1 MEYTKVDNKKKYPN
15 NLSSLED
22 AFPSFSFLRKGE
34 SEHIWRSILRY
45 FGQRRE
51 NQIFSL
57 DQIFS
62 NDEFPVLIRVG
73 WSLKRVL
80 SAGAHR
86 QAKLHTTGCCRSEV
100 AALVR
105 LRSTKGDLW
114 MIRELM
120 PFAQPPVSGWLQDTT
135 PKRSLHE
142 TWVVVANRKDL
153 MSLLVETSE

>member
-22 AFPSFSFLRKGE
+22 AFPSFSFLWKGE
-34 SEHIWRSILRY
+34 SEHIWKNILRY
-45 FGQRRE
+45 KGERI
-51 NQIFSL
+51 NSL

-73 WSLKRVL
+73 WSLKWVL
-80 SAGAHR
+80 SAGTHR

-100 AALVR
+100 AALVQ
-105 LRSTKGDLW
+105 LTSTKGDLW